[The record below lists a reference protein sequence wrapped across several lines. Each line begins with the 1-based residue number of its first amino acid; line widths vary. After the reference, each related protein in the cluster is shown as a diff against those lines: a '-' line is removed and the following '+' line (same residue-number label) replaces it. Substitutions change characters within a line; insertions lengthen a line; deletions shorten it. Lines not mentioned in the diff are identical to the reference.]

1 MSRSPSATTPRRI
14 VVLGAGIG
22 GLTAAALLARA
33 GHHVTVLEGSDWIGG
48 KSRRLEIDGQ
58 RVDTGPAL
66 VTFPPVWDELLA
78 RYDALGAR
86 QSAPAEA
93 TTVAGV
99 TLQKLAE
106 VGRYFYRDDDT
117 MLPVA
122 EGHPWY
128 PAWVRFKREHGG
140 LGPLMSSMLTAH
152 PASLASLPAVGGVFG
167 RYGTRL
173 TTRSF
178 LDGLSWMPEGLREVI
193 AIHTLNA
200 GVSPQQTLAL
210 YASMP
215 AIMAQD
221 GVWVPE
227 GGVNELP
234 LALHRLA
241 LHAGADV
248 HTGEPVTSIS
258 KGLVTTASATYAADV
273 IVSGLDRGVLD
284 GLLRVRPALS
294 AARPATGPTNRPST
308 RPTPRPTT
316 LSCSGVAIYASLEG
330 LLPDGTATHSV
341 VLPDNPAALHRSLDA
356 GQVPEQTMAFL
367 NYYRPHEVYPNDR
380 ATVAVLLTA
389 PADGREYDL
398 ESPWVA
404 REIAR
409 VSAAVG
415 LDRPISELFRDHVVL
430 DPQYFAGWGS
440 TGGALYGA
448 TNPLWQSGPFHRPGY
463 TSWARPWLW
472 RVGASVH
479 PGGGIPA
486 VLGGAMIAIQ
496 QLISRLDRR

>member
-1 MSRSPSATTPRRI
+1 VSASGGGARAKRI

-33 GHHVTVLEGSDWIGG
+33 GHSVTLLEGSDWIGG
-48 KSRRLEIDGQ
+48 KSKRLDIDGQ

-66 VTFPPVWDELLA
+66 VTFPPVWHELLT

-86 QSAPAEA
+86 QGVPAEA
-93 TTVAGV
+93 VTVAGV
-99 TLQKLAE
+99 TLTRLPE
-106 VGRYFYRDDDT
+106 VGRYFYRTDDV
-117 MLPVA
+117 MLPVQA
-122 EGHPWY
+122 GHPWFD
-128 PAWVRFKREHGG
+128 AWSRFEREHGD

-152 PASLASLPAVGGVFG
+152 PASLSSLPAVGGVFR

-173 TTRSF
+173 TTRAF
-178 LDGLSWMPEGLREVI
+178 LHGLTWMPEGLREVI

-215 AIMAQD
+215 AIMAND

-227 GGVNELP
+227 GGVNEIP
-234 LALHRLA
+234 LALQRLA
-241 LHAGADV
+241 VHAGADV
-248 HTGEPVTSIS
+248 RTNEPVTAVSR
-258 KGLVTTASATYAADV
+258 GQVTTGARTYPADV

-284 GLLRVRPALS
+284 SLLGVA
-294 AARPATGPTNRPST
+294 ST
-308 RPTPRPTT
+308 RESP
-316 LSCSGVAIYASLEG
+316 LSCSGVAIYASLTTP
-330 LLPDGTATHSV
+330 LPEGTATHSV
-341 VLPDNPAALHRSLDA
+341 VMPDDPAALHRSLDA
-356 GQVPEQTMAFL
+356 RVLPEQTMAFL
-367 NYYRPHEVYPNDR
+367 NYYRPHEVYPNER

-389 PADGREYDL
+389 PADGNRYELDH
-398 ESPWVA
+398 PWVTA
-404 REIAR
+404 EVAR
-409 VSAAVG
+409 VSEAVG
-415 LDRPISELFRDHVVL
+415 LDRPISELFSDHVVL
-430 DPQYFAGWGS
+430 DPHYFSRWGS

-463 TSWARPWLW
+463 TSWSRPWLW

-486 VLGGAMIAIQ
+486 VLGGSMTAMHR
-496 QLISRLDRR
+496 LIGRLDRR

>member
-1 MSRSPSATTPRRI
+1 MATRTKPQRI
-14 VVLGAGIG
+14 VVLGAGLG
-22 GLTAAALLARA
+22 GLTAAALLSRA
-33 GHHVTVLEGSDWIGG
+33 GHSVTVLEGAEWVGG
-48 KSRRLEIDGQ
+48 KSRRLEIGGQ

-66 VTFPPVWDELLA
+66 VTFPPVWNELLA

-86 QSAPAEA
+86 GSAPREA
-93 TTVAGV
+93 AAVAGV
-99 TLQKLAE
+99 TLQRLPE
-106 VGRYFYRDDDT
+106 VGRYFYRGDSVT
-117 MLPVA
+117 LPVPA
-122 EGHPWY
+122 GHPWHS
-128 PAWVRFKREHGG
+128 AWARFEREHGG
-140 LGPLMSSMLTAH
+140 LGALVSSMLMTN
-152 PASLASLPAVGGVFG
+152 PADPASLPAVRGVFR

-178 LDGLSWMPEGLREVI
+178 LDGLTWMPDGLREVI

-200 GVSPQQTLAL
+200 GVSPRQTLAL

-215 AIMAQD
+215 AIMATD

-234 LALHRLA
+234 RALHRLA
-241 LHAGADV
+241 LHAGAQV
-248 HTGEPVTSIS
+248 HLGEPVIS
-258 KGLVTTASATYAADV
+258 VAQGRVVTESATYPADV
-273 IVSGLDRGVLD
+273 IVSGLDRGVID
-284 GLLRVRPALS
+284 GLLGLP
-294 AARPATGPTNRPST
+294 AARPRP
-308 RPTPRPTT
+308 
-316 LSCSGVAIYASLEG
+316 LSCSGVAIYATLAAP
-330 LLPDGTATHSV
+330 LPAGIATHSV
-341 VLPDNPAALHRSLDA
+341 VLPDDPAALHRSLDA
-356 GQVPEQTMAFL
+356 GVPPEQTMAFL
-367 NYYRPHEVYPNDR
+367 NYYRPHEVYPNDL

-389 PADGREYDL
+389 PADGREYTL

-404 REIAR
+404 AEIAR

-430 DPQYFAGWGS
+430 DPQYFSDWGS

-463 TSWARPWLW
+463 TSRARPWLW

-486 VLGGAMIAIQ
+486 VLGGAMTAMQ
-496 QLISRLDRR
+496 KLLDRLDRL

>member
-1 MSRSPSATTPRRI
+1 MTRSRLNTSPRRI

-33 GHHVTVLEGSDWIGG
+33 GHSVTVLEGSDWIGG

-66 VTFPPVWDELLA
+66 VTFPRVWEELLA

-86 QSAPAEA
+86 RSAPLEA
-93 TTVAGV
+93 AAVAGV
-99 TLQKLAE
+99 TLHRLPE
-106 VGRYFYRDDDT
+106 VGRYFYRGEAAT
-117 MLPVA
+117 LPVPA
-122 EGHPWY
+122 GHPWY
-128 PAWVRFKREHGG
+128 AAWTRFEREHGG
-140 LGPLMSSMLTAH
+140 LGPQLTSMLTAN
-152 PASLASLPAVGGVFG
+152 PLDPASLPAVRNVF
-167 RYGTRL
+167 RLYGTRL

-178 LDGLSWMPEGLREVI
+178 LDGLNWMPDGLREVI

-200 GVSPQQTLAL
+200 GVSPRQTLAL

-215 AIMAQD
+215 AIMARD

-241 LHAGADV
+241 VHAGANV
-248 HTGEPVTSIS
+248 HTGEPVTAVT
-258 KGLVTTASATYAADV
+258 KGFVTTASATYPADV
-273 IVSGLDRGVLD
+273 IVSGLDSVVLD
-284 GLLRVRPALS
+284 GLFGAPPAR
-294 AARPATGPTNRPST
+294 ARPR
-308 RPTPRPTT
+308 
-316 LSCSGVAIYASLEG
+316 SCSGVAIYAALETP
-330 LLPDGTATHSV
+330 LPEGTATHSV
-341 VLPDNPAALHRSLDA
+341 VLPDDPAALHRSLDA
-356 GQVPEQTMAFL
+356 GVVPEQTMAFL

-389 PADGREYDL
+389 PADGRHYDL
-398 ESPWVA
+398 DSPWVA
-404 REIAR
+404 REVAR

-430 DPQYFAGWGS
+430 DPHYFGGWGS
-440 TGGALYGA
+440 ADGALYGA
-448 TNPLWQSGPFHRPGY
+448 THPLWQSGPFHRPGY
-463 TSWARPWLW
+463 TSRARPWLW

-486 VLGGAMIAIQ
+486 VLGGAMTAMHK
-496 QLISRLDRR
+496 LIGRLDAP

>member
-1 MSRSPSATTPRRI
+1 MTRSRTNTSPQRI

-33 GHHVTVLEGSDWIGG
+33 GHSVTVLEASEWIGG

-66 VTFPPVWDELLA
+66 VTFPQVWEELLA

-86 QSAPAEA
+86 WSAPPEA
-93 TTVAGV
+93 AAVAAV
-99 TLQKLAE
+99 MLQRLPE
-106 VGRYFYRDDDT
+106 VGRYFYRGEVAT
-117 MLPVA
+117 LPVPA
-122 EGHPWY
+122 GHPWHA
-128 PAWVRFKREHGG
+128 AWTRFEGEHGG
-140 LGPLMSSMLTAH
+140 LGPQLTSMLTAN
-152 PASLASLPAVGGVFG
+152 PADPASLPAVRRVF
-167 RYGTRL
+167 RLYGTRL

-200 GVSPQQTLAL
+200 GVSPRQTLAL

-215 AIMAQD
+215 AIMARD

-248 HTGEPVTSIS
+248 RTGAPVTSVS
-258 KGLVTTASATYAADV
+258 KGLVTTASASYPADV
-273 IVSGLDRGVLD
+273 IVSGLDSVVLD
-284 GLLRVRPALS
+284 GLLGAAPAR
-294 AARPATGPTNRPST
+294 ARAR
-308 RPTPRPTT
+308 
-316 LSCSGVAIYASLEG
+316 SCSGVAIYAALETP
-330 LLPDGTATHSV
+330 LPEGTATHSV
-341 VLPDNPAALHRSLDA
+341 VLPDDPAALHRSLDA
-356 GQVPEQTMAFL
+356 GVVPEQTMAFL
-367 NYYRPHEVYPNDR
+367 NYYRPQEVYPNDR

-389 PADGREYDL
+389 PADGRHYDL
-398 ESPWVA
+398 DSPWVA
-404 REIAR
+404 REVAR

-415 LDRPISELFRDHVVL
+415 VDRPISELFRDHVVL
-430 DPQYFAGWGS
+430 DPHYFGGWGS
-440 TGGALYGA
+440 SGGALYGA
-448 TNPLWQSGPFHRPGY
+448 TSPLWQSGPFHRPGY
-463 TSWARPWLW
+463 TSRSRPWLW

-486 VLGGAMIAIQ
+486 VLGGAMTAMHM
-496 QLISRLDRR
+496 LIRRFDGR

>member
-1 MSRSPSATTPRRI
+1 MTRSRSNTFPRRI

-33 GHHVTVLEGSDWIGG
+33 GHSVTLLEGSDWIGG

-66 VTFPPVWDELLA
+66 VTFPRVWEELLA

-86 QSAPAEA
+86 RSAPSEA
-93 TTVAGV
+93 AAVAGV
-99 TLQKLAE
+99 TLQRLPE
-106 VGRYFYRDDDT
+106 VGRYFYRGEAAT
-117 MLPVA
+117 LPVPA
-122 EGHPWY
+122 GHPWY
-128 PAWVRFKREHGG
+128 AAWTRFEREHGG
-140 LGPLMSSMLTAH
+140 LGPQLTSMLTAD
-152 PASLASLPAVGGVFG
+152 PLDPASLPAVRSVF
-167 RYGTRL
+167 RLYGTRL

-178 LDGLSWMPEGLREVI
+178 LDGLSWMPAGLREVI

-200 GVSPQQTLAL
+200 GVSPRQTLAL

-215 AIMAQD
+215 AIMARD

-241 LHAGADV
+241 LHSGATV
-248 HTGEPVTSIS
+248 HTGEPVTSVS
-258 KGLVTTASATYAADV
+258 KGFVTTASATYPADV
-273 IVSGLDRGVLD
+273 VVSGLDSVLLD
-284 GLLRVRPALS
+284 GLLGAPPAR
-294 AARPATGPTNRPST
+294 AQRR
-308 RPTPRPTT
+308 
-316 LSCSGVAIYASLEG
+316 SCSGVAIYAALETSLPE
-330 LLPDGTATHSV
+330 GTATHSV
-341 VLPDNPAALHRSLDA
+341 VLPDDPAALHRSLDA
-356 GQVPEQTMAFL
+356 GLVPEQTMAFL

-389 PADGREYDL
+389 PADGRHYDL
-398 ESPWVA
+398 DSPWVA
-404 REIAR
+404 REVAR

-415 LDRPISELFRDHVVL
+415 LDRPISELFRDHVVF
-430 DPQYFAGWGS
+430 DPQYFSGWGS

-448 TNPLWQSGPFHRPGY
+448 THPLWQSGPFHRPGY
-463 TSWARPWLW
+463 TSRARPWLW

-486 VLGGAMIAIQ
+486 VLGGAMTAMHK
-496 QLISRLDRR
+496 LIGRLDGP

>member
-1 MSRSPSATTPRRI
+1 MTRSRTNASPQRI

-33 GHHVTVLEGSDWIGG
+33 GHSVTVLEASDWIGG

-66 VTFPPVWDELLA
+66 VTFPQVWEELLA
-78 RYDALGAR
+78 RYDTLGAR
-86 QSAPAEA
+86 WSAPPEA
-93 TTVAGV
+93 AAVAALM
-99 TLQKLAE
+99 LQRLPE
-106 VGRYFYRDDDT
+106 VGRYFYRGEVAT
-117 MLPVA
+117 LPVPA
-122 EGHPWY
+122 GHPWHA
-128 PAWVRFKREHGG
+128 AWTRFEGEHGG
-140 LGPLMSSMLTAH
+140 LGPQLTSMLTAN
-152 PASLASLPAVGGVFG
+152 PADPASLPAVRRVF
-167 RYGTRL
+167 RLYGTRL

-200 GVSPQQTLAL
+200 GVSPRQTLAL

-215 AIMAQD
+215 AIMARD

-248 HTGEPVTSIS
+248 RTGAPVTSVS
-258 KGLVTTASATYAADV
+258 KGLVTTASASYPADV
-273 IVSGLDRGVLD
+273 IVSGLDSVVLD
-284 GLLRVRPALS
+284 GLLGAAPAR
-294 AARPATGPTNRPST
+294 ARAR
-308 RPTPRPTT
+308 
-316 LSCSGVAIYASLEG
+316 SCSGVAIYAALETP
-330 LLPDGTATHSV
+330 LPEGTATHSV
-341 VLPDNPAALHRSLDA
+341 VLPDDPAALHRSLDA
-356 GQVPEQTMAFL
+356 GVVPEQTMAFL
-367 NYYRPHEVYPNDR
+367 NYYRPQEVYPNDR

-389 PADGREYDL
+389 PADGRHYDL
-398 ESPWVA
+398 DSPWVA
-404 REIAR
+404 REVAR

-415 LDRPISELFRDHVVL
+415 VDRPISELFRDHVVL
-430 DPQYFAGWGS
+430 DPHYFGGWGS
-440 TGGALYGA
+440 SGGALYGA
-448 TNPLWQSGPFHRPGY
+448 TSPLWQSGPFHRPGY
-463 TSWARPWLW
+463 TSRSRPWLW

-486 VLGGAMIAIQ
+486 VLGGAMTAMHM
-496 QLISRLDRR
+496 LIRRFDGR

>member
-1 MSRSPSATTPRRI
+1 MTPIPPTKPPQRI
-14 VVLGAGIG
+14 IVLGAGIG

-33 GHHVTVLEGSDWIGG
+33 GHEVTVLEGSDWIGG
-48 KSRRLEIDGQ
+48 KSRRLDIDGQ

-86 QSAPAEA
+86 SSAPDEA
-93 TTVAGV
+93 AAVAGV
-99 TLQKLAE
+99 TLQKLPE
-106 VGRYFYRDDDT
+106 VGRYFYQGHET

-122 EGHPWY
+122 VGHPWHA
-128 PAWVRFKREHGG
+128 AWVRFEQEHGG

-152 PASLASLPAVGGVFG
+152 PASLSSLPAVGGVFR
-167 RYGTRL
+167 RYGSRL

-178 LDGLSWMPEGLREVI
+178 LDGLTWMPEGLREVI

-241 LHAGADV
+241 LRAGAQV
-248 HTGEPVTSIS
+248 RTGEPVTSVL
-258 KGLVTTASATYAADV
+258 KGNVTTASADYAADV
-273 IVSGLDRGVLD
+273 IVSGVDRGVLD
-284 GLLRVRPALS
+284 GLLGVTQSRSKVRPTA
-294 AARPATGPTNRPST
+294 
-308 RPTPRPTT
+308 

-330 LLPDGTATHSV
+330 LLPEGTATHSV
-341 VLPDNPAALHRSLDA
+341 VLPDDPAALHRSLDA
-356 GQVPEQTMAFL
+356 GEVPDQTMAFL
-367 NYYRPHEVYPNDR
+367 NYYRPHEVYPNER

-389 PADGREYDL
+389 PADGQHYDL
-398 ESPWVA
+398 DSPWVE
-404 REIAR
+404 REVAR

-463 TSWARPWLW
+463 TSWSRPWLW

-486 VLGGAMIAIQ
+486 VLGGAMIAMEK
-496 QLISRLDRR
+496 LIGRLDRR

>member
-1 MSRSPSATTPRRI
+1 MTRSGTTTGATKKTI
-14 VVLGAGIG
+14 IVLGAGIG

-33 GHHVTVLEGSDWIGG
+33 GHAVTVLEGSDWIGG

-66 VTFPPVWDELLA
+66 VTFPAVWRELLN

-86 QSAPAEA
+86 SSAPAEA
-93 TTVAGV
+93 AAVADV
-99 TLQKLAE
+99 TLTRLPE
-106 VGRYFYRDDDT
+106 IGRYFFRADEVT
-117 MLPVA
+117 LPVPP
-122 EGHPWY
+122 GHPWFE
-128 PAWVRFKREHGG
+128 AWSRFEREHGD
-140 LGPLMSSMLTAH
+140 LGPQMSSMLTAH
-152 PASLASLPAVGGVFG
+152 PASFSSLPAVGGVFR
-167 RYGTRL
+167 RYGARL
-173 TTRSF
+173 TTRRF
-178 LDGLSWMPEGLREVI
+178 LDGLAWMPEGLREVI

-215 AIMAQD
+215 AIMASD
-221 GVWVPE
+221 GVWVPQ
-227 GGVNELP
+227 GGVNEIP

-241 LHAGADV
+241 VHAGADV
-248 HTGEPVTSIS
+248 RTNEPVTAVSR
-258 KGLVTTASATYAADV
+258 GQVTTVERTYRADV
-273 IVSGLDRGVLD
+273 VVSGLDRGVLD
-284 GLLRVRPALS
+284 DLLGLR
-294 AARPATGPTNRPST
+294 ST
-308 RPTPRPTT
+308 RSTA
-316 LSCSGVAIYASLEG
+316 LSCSGVAIYAALTTP
-330 LLPDGTATHSV
+330 LPEVTATHSV
-341 VLPDNPAALHRSLDA
+341 VLPDDPAALHRSLDA

-389 PADGREYDL
+389 PADGRRYGLDD
-398 ESPWVA
+398 PWVA
-404 REIAR
+404 REVAR

-415 LDRPISELFRDHVVL
+415 LDRPISELFSDHVVL
-430 DPQYFAGWGS
+430 DPHYFGGWGS

-463 TSWARPWLW
+463 TSVARQWLW

-486 VLGGAMIAIQ
+486 VLGGAMIATQ
-496 QLISRLDRR
+496 RLIGRLDRR